1 MPPATPRPAPLER
14 LNRWLTL
21 GGKGTPMME
30 AVAPIVEGIDENFL
44 ADYLDKLTLSASVG
58 LSTDPEMPQ

>member
-1 MPPATPRPAPLER
+1 MPPATPGPSPLER

-21 GGKGTPMME
+21 GGKGTQMME
-30 AVAPIVEGIDENFL
+30 VVDESFL

>member
-30 AVAPIVEGIDENFL
+30 VVDESFL
-44 ADYLDKLTLSASVG
+44 ADYLDKLKLSASEQR
-58 LSTDPEMPQ
+58 TPDPEMPQ